1 MLDQGVTDLFTTAP
15 NAYPGSTSGLL
26 GADPF
31 LSFKPDDDDGMLF
44 ARDWPQSQPISP
56 TKMDDDRPVEPIRSQ
71 TPNGRSPRM
80 SRPKNPPNLY
90 NALMASPIMQSPTM
104 VGFSPPMPMFTASPL
119 MPAISTDGTWQSP
132 PTNAMNMMELQGSNG
147 QEYDWMRPKRRR
159 GTGNSPLLTST
170 TVGSLGAQQQQQ
182 QQLVTDQNGMPYYLP
197 TPHPNALSFPQI
209 YHMMAMSQYPQKA
222 PKLAMSPSKRTAK
235 DELAKPPMVLPFRM
249 SQPQEEKPSNNESLS
264 AVSGKVVTED
274 VPADNRIMTEMEQNC
289 NYFITEARSLCL
301 DDMERVTVVQ
311 LKGLLKKVNQ
321 NATGKKDE
329 LVERVKQFKQTC
341 EDFLKSMNTK
351 AKGNADEGENAEEKN
366 TEEPS
371 EE

>member
-1 MLDQGVTDLFTTAP
+1 MLDQGVTDLFATPT
-15 NAYPGSTSGLL
+15 NAFPGPASGLL

-44 ARDWPQSQPISP
+44 VRDWPQSQPISP
-56 TKMDDDRPVEPIRSQ
+56 TRMDDERPVEPVRSQ
-71 TPNGRSPRM
+71 TPSGRSPRM

-90 NALMASPIMQSPTM
+90 NALMASPIMQSPGLM
-104 VGFSPPMPMFTASPL
+104 GFSPPMPMFAASPL
-119 MPAISTDGTWQSP
+119 MPALPAADGTWQSP
-132 PTNAMNMMELQGSNG
+132 PTNAMNMMELQASNG

-182 QQLVTDQNGMPYYLP
+182 LVTDQNGMSYYLP
-197 TPHPNALSFPQI
+197 TPHPNTLSFPQI

-249 SQPQEEKPSNNESLS
+249 SQAQEEKPSASESLP

-289 NYFITEARSLCL
+289 NFFITEARKLCL
-301 DDMERVTVVQ
+301 DDMERITVVQ

-341 EDFLKSMNTK
+341 EDFLKSMSTK
-351 AKGNADEGENAEEKN
+351 TKDNADEEGNAEEKA
-366 TEEPS
+366 EEPS